1 MSISMAENN
10 PKPKLSISLTNQ
22 ILIATAGG
30 IAFGAFVGPWAENI
44 KFIGDIFIRLIQMSV
59 VLLVMTAVSAAIG
72 NVDSKGAGK
81 MSLHTFK
88 WIISMT
94 IVSAFVGLFL
104 ALTIKPGEGI
114 IIDGAAAA
122 VATPDASIKD
132 TILGFFSTNIVS
144 SMSSG
149 AMIPCIVFAVIFGL
163 AMGSY
168 SRTTGNTI
176 ITEFIVSFN
185 AVIMNIIKMVMKLA
199 PIGIFCLLANVSGA
213 IGFKVIIPML
223 KFLGALAIGDI
234 ILLLMYGPLTAML
247 TKVNPF
253 KMPKKFAKLS
263 IMSMTTTSSAICL
276 PTKMEDSVTKFG
288 VSRKVADF
296 TGPITMSMNAN
307 GAVMCY
313 VLAIFFMSQATG
325 IVLEPFQMGM
335 AILLSVLMCMGTI
348 VVPGGMII
356 VYTFLASSMG
366 LPLESVAILIGID
379 WFSGMF
385 RTLLNNVVDVMIGML
400 VSDKL
405 GEFDRDVYND
415 EKKAE
420 YVQV

>member
-1 MSISMAENN
+1 MSISVAAN
-10 PKPKLSISLTNQ
+10 KPKEKMSLTTQ
-22 ILIATAGG
+22 ILIATFGG
-30 IAFGAFVGPWAENI
+30 IAFGALVGPWAENI

-88 WIISMT
+88 WIISLT
-94 IVSAFVGLFL
+94 IVSAFVGLIL
-104 ALTIKPGEGI
+104 ALVIKPGVGI
-114 IIDGAAAA
+114 SIEGAATA
-122 VATPDASIKD
+122 VAAPDASIKD

-144 SMSSG
+144 SMSEG

-168 SRTTGNTI
+168 TRSSGKTI
-176 ITEFIVSFN
+176 ITDFIVSFN
-185 AVIMNIIKMVMKLA
+185 AVIMNIIKMVMMFA
-199 PIGIFCLLANVSGA
+199 PVGIFCLLANVSGA
-213 IGFKVIIPML
+213 IGFKVVIPML
-223 KFLGALAIGDI
+223 KFLAALAIGDL
-234 ILLLMYGPLTAML
+234 ILLLMYGPMTAML

-288 VSRKVADF
+288 VSRKVSDF

-356 VYTFLASSMG
+356 VYTFLATSMG

-385 RTLLNNVVDVMIGML
+385 RTLLNNTVDVMIAML
-400 VSDKL
+400 VADKI
-405 GEFDRDVYND
+405 GEFDRDVYN
-415 EKKAE
+415 EKKTAE
-420 YVQV
+420 YLHV

>member
-1 MSISMAENN
+1 MSLSMAENN

-122 VATPDASIKD
+122 VATPDASIKE
-132 TILGFFSTNIVS
+132 TILGFFSTNIVD

-168 SRTTGNTI
+168 SRTTGNKM

-223 KFLGALAIGDI
+223 KFLGALAIGNI

-385 RTLLNNVVDVMIGML
+385 RTLLNNTVDVMIAML

-415 EKKAE
+415 VKKAE